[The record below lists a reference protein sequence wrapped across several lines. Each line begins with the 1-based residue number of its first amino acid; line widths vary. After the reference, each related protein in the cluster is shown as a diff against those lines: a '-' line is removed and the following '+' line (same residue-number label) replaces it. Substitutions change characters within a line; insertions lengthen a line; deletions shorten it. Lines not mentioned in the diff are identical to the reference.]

1 MNHLL
6 FNRNPLRFSGGSC
19 SSHVPA
25 IDPEDTDQKLG
36 RLPAGSVCEI
46 KSTPSTEQQTTQNHP
61 KTSNTPIFLGE
72 NLGGFGGLHPIPP
85 VFFLGKKRAK
95 SKVKRP
101 PWTFHPLGN
110 PQPNPRSRKRI
121 QDLYKKWGGD
131 SEDGITIFSHEFLV
145 GKKNPCK
152 KV

>member
-72 NLGGFGGLHPIPP
+72 NLGGCIPFP
-85 VFFLGKKRAK
+85 PFFFWEKNEPNQK
-95 SKVKRP
+95 KRP
-101 PWTFHPLGN
+101 PWTFHPVGN
-110 PQPNPRSRKRI
+110 PNQTRGVEKRI

-131 SEDGITIFSHEFLV
+131 SEDGITKSPTSFWWEEKSIQESMTR
-145 GKKNPCK
+145 GG
-152 KV
+152 